1 MNFVD
6 QIEAAE
12 EPLDIVLPVGENDE
26 LQEYFHI
33 FHELHS

>member
-1 MNFVD
+1 MTLADN
-6 QIEAAE
+6 IEAAE
-12 EPLDIVLPVGENDE
+12 EPLDIVLPLGENDE